1 MKCLAWN
8 PDSCSTQQI
17 ELIASDER
25 HVRSHCPVLSQF
37 HWFSRTCLLHSA
49 QCRAARSL
57 SPPST
62 TFDQPC
68 RQKFVGALFTW
79 QVLCNLCSLSQI
91 YFAPCHR
98 YTLCNTLKLIRKKVQ
113 RRCRI
118 CPSKAVVMTAGC
130 AGSFMLS
137 VAFAVF
143 LQCTPPRC
151 KRENVGHAG
160 SRSKIVGVVWG
171 FSKKFAETKICRQRR
186 DSNPRRETL
195 VD

>member
-25 HVRSHCPVLSQF
+25 HVRSNCPVLSQL

-49 QCRAARSL
+49 QCRAARSR

-91 YFAPCHR
+91 YFVKHLETDQKQGTAEVPD
-98 YTLCNTLKLIRKKVQ
+98 LPLEGGGDDSWL
-113 RRCRI
+113 RRELHAFCRI
-118 CPSKAVVMTAGC
+118 RGVFIMHTAPMQ
-130 AGSFMLS
+130 A
-137 VAFAVF
+137 
-143 LQCTPPRC
+143 
-151 KRENVGHAG
+151 RE
-160 SRSKIVGVVWG
+160 RW
-171 FSKKFAETKICRQRR
+171 
-186 DSNPRRETL
+186 PRRGREGGFY
-195 VD
+195 

>member
-1 MKCLAWN
+1 MFGRIVQ
-8 PDSCSTQQI
+8 SCHNSTGSVEPVCCIVRNAAQLGRFLRHPQP
-17 ELIASDER
+17 LINL
-25 HVRSHCPVLSQF
+25 V
-37 HWFSRTCLLHSA
+37 
-49 QCRAARSL
+49 ARNL
-57 SPPST
+57 
-62 TFDQPC
+62 
-68 RQKFVGALFTW
+68 VGVLFTW

-143 LQCTPPRC
+143 FQCTLPRC